1 MAFSIESRTPYLDFR
16 LVEYL
21 AALPLDAKVGHGW
34 PKYILRL
41 AMKGII
47 PERIRQRKDKLAFDT
62 PQDSWIRVH
71 WKNAF
76 LRAYREDGPLSAFVD
91 QRKLNDEFQAY
102 LRGKSWLSGNFF
114 FRSFILQRWA
124 ERFSMVRA

>member
-1 MAFSIESRTPYLDFR
+1 
-16 LVEYL
+16 VEYL
-21 AALPLDAKVGHGW
+21 AGLPLDAKVGHGW
-34 PKYILRL
+34 PKYLLRL
-41 AMKGII
+41 AVKGII

-71 WKNAF
+71 WKDAF
-76 LRAYREDGPLSAFVD
+76 LRAYRGDGLLSAFVD

-102 LRGKSWLSGNFF
+102 LHGKSWLSGNFF

-124 ERFSMVRA
+124 ERFCLVRA